1 MPYKNT
7 KQTRNNNSD
16 MKFFTKEVKI
26 ALVAI
31 VGIVVLFYGLQFL
44 KGLNVFSNDDSYY
57 VAFDDVSGLS
67 ASSPV
72 YANGYKVGVVKEI
85 SYDYRPG
92 GKIVAVVGLDKQ
104 LRLPL
109 GSRAEIA
116 SDLLGNIKINLVLSD
131 DPIHMVGRG
140 DTIPGGAQLGLMS
153 KVGDMLPAI
162 EQIIPKLDS
171 IMTSLNMLLA
181 DPALRNTLHNVEGM
195 TGNLNATSS
204 ELRSLSASLNRD
216 VPGLMGKANG
226 VLDNTEKLTS
236 QLSAVD
242 VAATMAKVNQT
253 LANVEQMTQKLNSNE
268 GTLGLLMRDATLYNN
283 LSATAADADSLLI
296 DFKAHPKRYIH
307 FSVFGKKDK

>member
-1 MPYKNT
+1 
-7 KQTRNNNSD
+7 

-31 VGIVVLFYGLQFL
+31 LGIVVLFYGLQFL

-67 ASSPV
+67 SSSPV
-72 YANGYKVGVVKEI
+72 YANGYRVGVVKALN
-85 SYDYRPG
+85 YDYNPQ
-92 GKIVAVVGLDKQ
+92 GKIIAELGLNKNM
-104 LRLPL
+104 RVPR
-109 GSRAEIA
+109 GSYAELA

-131 DPIHMVGRG
+131 DPINMISRG
-140 DTIPGGAQLGLMS
+140 DTISGEMEQGMMS
-153 KVGDMLPAI
+153 KVGAMVPAI
-162 EQIIPKLDS
+162 ERMLPKLDS
-171 IMTSLNMLLA
+171 IMVSLNVLLA

-195 TGNLNATSS
+195 TGNLNATSQ
-204 ELRSLSASLNRD
+204 ELKSLSASLNRE
-216 VPGLMGKANG
+216 VPAMMTKANG
-226 VLDNTEKLTS
+226 VLDNTQQLTGN
-236 QLSAVD
+236 LAAVD
-242 VAATMAKVNQT
+242 VATMTAKVNET

-283 LSATAADADSLLI
+283 LSSTAASADSLLI